1 MSTVCL
7 SMIVKN
13 ETNIIHECFD
23 SVYKHIDY
31 WVIVDTGST
40 DGTQELIKK
49 YFAEKGIPGE
59 LHERP
64 WVGFGHNR
72 TEALDLCIGKADYA
86 WMIDA
91 DDRIVGD
98 FKYPQNKN
106 LTADAYALKCGRDQ
120 CIWWR
125 NQIFKTGIGWKYVG
139 ILHEYAHCE
148 KQPLTQEKIEGD
160 YYLEART
167 LGARNANVTPIE
179 KYSKDAEVLLE
190 ALKTEPGNTRYQFY
204 LAQSYFD
211 SQQWDKATEAYYKR
225 VEMGGWE
232 EECYYSLFRVALI
245 AMAQEKEWPVIQQKL
260 LDAYDYRPCRAEPL
274 HAIAR
279 TLRMMGRPRAAYM
292 FAKEAAQI
300 PFPQHDIL
308 FIDTNVYKWM
318 ALDELSAT
326 AYYVHDY
333 ATGFAASEALLKQNR
348 LPQNEVE
355 RVQKNHAAYA
365 EKLEERR
372 RMEQQQML
380 MQQGMVP
387 FTHQMNTIPMITLPQ
402 QTALTVPPVTEMK
415 SAYIPPRANRFKK
428 RKK

>member
-1 MSTVCL
+1 
-7 SMIVKN
+7 MIVKN
-13 ETNIIHECFD
+13 ETHIIHECLD
-23 SVYKHIDY
+23 SIHKYIDY

-59 LHERP
+59 LIEKP
-64 WVGFGHNR
+64 WVSFGHNR
-72 TEALDLCIGKADYA
+72 TEALALCDGKADYA

-91 DDRIVGD
+91 DDKIVGD
-98 FKYPQNKN
+98 FKFPNGKN
-106 LTADAYALKCGRDQ
+106 MTADGYALKCGRDQ

-125 NQIFKTGIGWKYVG
+125 NQIFKTGIGWKYIGV
-139 ILHEYAHCE
+139 LHEYAHCD
-148 KQPLTQEKIEGD
+148 KQPLHQEKIEGD
-160 YYLEART
+160 YHLEART
-167 LGARNANVTPIE
+167 LGARNVNVTQVE
-179 KYSKDAEVLLE
+179 KYSKDAETLLE
-190 ALKTEPGNTRYQFY
+190 ALKTEPNNSRYQFY

-279 TLRMMGRPRAAYM
+279 SLRMMGRPRAAYM

-300 PFPQHDIL
+300 PYPQQDIL

-318 ALDELSAT
+318 ALDELGAT
-326 AYYVHDY
+326 AFYTHDY
-333 ATGFAASEALLKQNR
+333 KNGYAACEILLKQNR
-348 LPQNEVE
+348 LPPSEVE
-355 RVQKNHAAYA
+355 RVQKNYEAYRGKLA
-365 EKLEERR
+365 EIQQ
-372 RMEQQQML
+372 MQAQMQAQQQAT
-380 MQQGMVP
+380 QQVAQP
-387 FTHQMNTIPMITLPQ
+387 PKQ
-402 QTALTVPPVTEMK
+402 QPK
-415 SAYIPPRANRFKK
+415 SAYIPPRAARFKE

>member
-13 ETNIIHECFD
+13 ETHIIHECLD
-23 SVYKHIDY
+23 SIHKYIDY

-59 LHERP
+59 LIEKP
-64 WVGFGHNR
+64 WISFGHNR
-72 TEALDLCIGKADYA
+72 SEALALCDGKADYA

-91 DDRIVGD
+91 DDKIVGD
-98 FKYPQNKN
+98 FKFPNGKN
-106 LTADAYALKCGRDQ
+106 MTADGYALKCGRDQ

-125 NQIFKTGIGWKYVG
+125 NQIFKTGIGWKYIGV
-139 ILHEYAHCE
+139 LHEYAHCD
-148 KQPLTQEKIEGD
+148 KQPLHQEKIEGN
-160 YYLEART
+160 YHLEART
-167 LGARNANVTPIE
+167 LGHRNVNVTQVE
-179 KYSKDAEVLLE
+179 KYSKDAETLLE
-190 ALKTEPGNTRYQFY
+190 ALKTEPNNSRYQFY

-279 TLRMMGRPRAAYM
+279 SLRMMNRPRAAYM

-300 PFPQHDIL
+300 PYPQQDIL

-318 ALDELSAT
+318 ALDELGAT
-326 AYYVHDY
+326 AFYTHDY
-333 ATGFAASEALLKQNR
+333 RSGYAACEMLLKENR
-348 LPQNEVE
+348 LPPSEVE
-355 RVQKNHAAYA
+355 RVRKNHQAYA
-365 EKLEERR
+365 QKLAE
-372 RMEQQQML
+372 MQQMQAQMQAQQQSIKPIEQK
-380 MQQGMVP
+380 QQP
-387 FTHQMNTIPMITLPQ
+387 
-402 QTALTVPPVTEMK
+402 K
-415 SAYIPPRANRFKK
+415 SAYIPPRANRFKE

>member
-13 ETNIIHECFD
+13 ETHIIQECFD

-40 DGTQELIKK
+40 DGTQEFIKQ

-72 TEALDLCIGKADYA
+72 TEALALCDGKADYA

-91 DDRIVGD
+91 DDRIVGN
-98 FKYPQNKN
+98 FAYPHNKN
-106 LTADAYALKCGRDQ
+106 FTADGYALKCGRDQ

-125 NQIFKTGIGWKYVG
+125 NQIFKTGIGWKYIG
-139 ILHEYAHCE
+139 ILHEYAQCD
-148 KQPLTQEKIEGD
+148 KQPLVQEKIEGN
-160 YYLEART
+160 YFLEART
-167 LGARNANVTPIE
+167 IGHRNTTVTPVE
-179 KYSKDAEVLLE
+179 KYSKDAELLAE
-190 ALKTEPGNTRYQFY
+190 ALKTEPENARYQFY

-211 SQQWDKATEAYYKR
+211 SQQWEKATEAYYKR

-245 AMAQEKEWPVIQQKL
+245 HMAQEKEWPTIQQKL

-274 HAIAR
+274 HIIAR
-279 TLRMMGRPRAAYM
+279 SLRMMGRPRAAYL

-300 PFPQHDIL
+300 QFPHQDIL
-308 FIDTNVYKWM
+308 FIDTNVYSWM
-318 ALDELSAT
+318 ALDELGST
-326 AYYVHDY
+326 AFYAHDY
-333 ATGFAASEALLKQNR
+333 RSGFMACDFLLRNNR
-348 LPQNEVE
+348 MPPTEVE
-355 RVQKNHAAYA
+355 RIKTNHAAYA
-365 EKLEERR
+365 NKLREIGQLEAIQNEIMARQAA
-372 RMEQQQML
+372 QQNQPHVL
-380 MQQGMVP
+380 KQVQVP
-387 FTHQMNTIPMITLPQ
+387 ISPLKK
-402 QTALTVPPVTEMK
+402 VEVR
-415 SAYIPPRANRFKK
+415 SAYIPPRATRFKE

>member
-13 ETNIIHECFD
+13 ETHIIRECLD
-23 SVYKHIDY
+23 SVSQHVDY

-40 DGTQELIKK
+40 DGTQDLIRQ

-64 WVGFGHNR
+64 WVSFGHNR
-72 TEALDLCIGKADYA
+72 SEALTLCDGKADYA

-91 DDRIVGD
+91 DDRIVGN
-98 FKYPQNKN
+98 FKYPNNKD
-106 LTADAYALKCGRDQ
+106 LTADAYALKCGREQ

-125 NQIFKTGIGWKYVG
+125 GQIFKTGIGWKYVG
-139 ILHEYAHCE
+139 VLHEYAHCD
-148 KQPLTQEKIEGD
+148 KKPLVQQQIDGD

-167 LGARNANVTPIE
+167 IGHRNTTVTPVE
-179 KYSKDAEVLLE
+179 KYSRDAEVLLE
-190 ALKTEPGNTRYQFY
+190 ALKTEPQNSRYQFY
-204 LAQSYFD
+204 LGQSYFD

-232 EECYYSLFRVALI
+232 EECYYSLFRIALI
-245 AMAQEKEWPVIQQKL
+245 TIAQEKEWPIVQQKF

-279 TLRMMGRPRAAYM
+279 ALRMMGRPRAAYV
-292 FAKEAAQI
+292 FAKQAAQI

-318 ALDELSAT
+318 ALDELAAT
-326 AYYVHDY
+326 AYFVHDY
-333 ATGFAASEALLKQNR
+333 ATGLQACEILLKENR
-348 LPQNEVE
+348 LPPSEVE
-355 RVQKNHAAYA
+355 RLQKNHAAYI
-365 EKLEERR
+365 E
-372 RMEQQQML
+372 RMEEIARLQR
-380 MQQGMVP
+380 GAGGVVP
-387 FTHQMNTIPMITLPQ
+387 FGGVPVQTVGVGASQPITLPT
-402 QTALTVPPVTEMK
+402 QTNK
-415 SAYIPPRANRFKK
+415 GGAYIPQRENRFKK
-428 RKK
+428 RKR

>member
-13 ETNIIHECFD
+13 ETHIIHECLD
-23 SVYKHIDY
+23 SIHKYIDY

-40 DGTQELIKK
+40 DGTQELIKN

-59 LHERP
+59 LIEKP
-64 WVGFGHNR
+64 WVSFGHNR
-72 TEALDLCIGKADYA
+72 TEALALCDGKADYA

-91 DDRIVGD
+91 DDKIVGD
-98 FKYPQNKN
+98 FKFPNGRN
-106 LTADAYALKCGRDQ
+106 MTADGYALKCGRDQ

-125 NQIFKTGIGWKYVG
+125 NQIFKTGIGWKYIGV
-139 ILHEYAHCE
+139 LHEYAHCE
-148 KQPLTQEKIEGD
+148 KQPLHQEKIEGN
-160 YYLEART
+160 YHLEART
-167 LGARNANVTPIE
+167 LGHRNVNVTQVE
-179 KYSKDAEVLLE
+179 KYSKDAETLLE
-190 ALKTEPGNTRYQFY
+190 ALKTEPNNSRYQFY

-245 AMAQEKEWPVIQQKL
+245 AMAQEKEWPIIQQKL

-279 TLRMMGRPRAAYM
+279 SLRMMGRPRAAYM

-300 PFPQHDIL
+300 PYPQQDIL

-318 ALDELSAT
+318 ALDELGAT
-326 AYYVHDY
+326 SFYTHDY
-333 ATGFAASEALLKQNR
+333 KNGYTACEILLKENR
-348 LPQNEVE
+348 LPPSEVE
-355 RVQKNHAAYA
+355 RVQKNYEAYRGKLA
-365 EKLEERR
+365 E
-372 RMEQQQML
+372 MQQMQAQMQAQQQATQPQPPK
-380 MQQGMVP
+380 QQP
-387 FTHQMNTIPMITLPQ
+387 
-402 QTALTVPPVTEMK
+402 K
-415 SAYIPPRANRFKK
+415 SAYIPPRAARFKE

>member
-13 ETNIIHECFD
+13 ETHIIQECFD
-23 SVYKHIDY
+23 SVYKYIDY

-40 DGTQELIKK
+40 DGTQEFIKK

-59 LHERP
+59 LVERP

-72 TEALDLCIGKADYA
+72 SEALDLCTGKADYA

-91 DDRIVGD
+91 DDKIVGD
-98 FKYPQNKN
+98 FKFPNNKN
-106 LTADAYALKCGRDQ
+106 LTVDAYALKCGRDQ

-125 NQIFKTGIGWKYVG
+125 NQIFKTGIGWKYIG

-148 KQPLTQEKIEGD
+148 KQPLIQEKIEGN
-160 YYLEART
+160 YHLEART
-167 LGARNANVTPIE
+167 LGARNVNITPVE
-179 KYSKDAEVLLE
+179 KYSKDAELLLE

-292 FAKEAAQI
+292 FAKEAANI
-300 PFPQHDIL
+300 PFPQQDIL
-308 FIDTNVYKWM
+308 FIDTNVYTWM
-318 ALDELSAT
+318 ALDELAAT
-326 AYYVHDY
+326 AFYVHDFKN
-333 ATGFAASEALLKQNR
+333 GFAAADFLLKQNR
-348 LPQNEVE
+348 LPPTEIQ
-355 RVQKNHAAYA
+355 RVQQNHAAYRD
-365 EKLEERR
+365 KLEEVQ
-372 RMEQQQML
+372 RMQTGQPGQF
-380 MQQGMVP
+380 P
-387 FTHQMNTIPMITLPQ
+387 IPAIP
-402 QTALTVPPVTEMK
+402 AVPPPVVQQK
-415 SAYIPPRANRFKK
+415 IAYIPPRANRFKT